1 MNSFAYILHM
11 RGLGELQR
19 RVLSNGALGLTQETR
34 SYRPNALPSDLKLI
48 APFWNRNDL
57 RNGGHVYFREITAG
71 RVLERGQS
79 EIRYQYDE
87 VVKVKTCLLVT
98 WDKMQPLGATP
109 LPDDV
114 RSIFIHFLQSIIQT
128 FFNTYV

>member
-1 MNSFAYILHM
+1 MEFHYCAFTEFIEQFPHEM
-11 RGLGELQR
+11 M
-19 RVLSNGALGLTQETR
+19 T
-34 SYRPNALPSDLKLI
+34 I
-48 APFWNRNDL
+48 
-57 RNGGHVYFREITAG
+57 IAG

-109 LPDDV
+109 LPEDV
-114 RSIFIHFLQSIIQT
+114 RTICFVFCPAQFLS
-128 FFNTYV
+128 FVV